1 MAIEVIAANDIGESK
16 PVELMLNTKH
26 LQEFFFD
33 RNDTTAILQ
42 GEGVSSL
49 SKEKQEQISKRIQQR
64 TKEAARPKE
73 AAKPKEA
80 AQPTATFLL
89 TLS

>member
-49 SKEKQEQISKRIQQR
+49 SKEKQEQISKGIQQR
-64 TKEAARPKE
+64 TKEAAQPKG

>member
-49 SKEKQEQISKRIQQR
+49 SKEKQEQTSKGIQQR
-64 TKEAARPKE
+64 TKEAAQPKE